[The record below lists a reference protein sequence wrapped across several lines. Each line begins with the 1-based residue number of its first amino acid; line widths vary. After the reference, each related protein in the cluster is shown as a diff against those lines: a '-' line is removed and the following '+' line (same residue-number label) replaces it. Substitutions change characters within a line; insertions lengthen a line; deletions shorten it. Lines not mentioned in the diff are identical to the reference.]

1 MVALILVPVLL
12 AAVIPAAAQDQAQ
25 LQPTPLSLL
34 EALRLALQQNQQLKV
49 AAFEVAVARAQLAQ
63 ARAGGAIQGNV
74 QASYARTQEGVSVT
88 IPTNSSADSITIPA
102 PAPNIYDA
110 RLVLQY
116 PLYSGGGVEA
126 QIAMAEA
133 NLKGAEATF
142 ERIRQQI
149 IFTIRQA
156 YYQLLLAQAAL
167 DSANHSVTQAAEN
180 LRVARARVAS
190 GVSPKFDEVQA
201 DVALATARQTQVRA
215 RNGLAQ
221 GMQALNGLLNLPL
234 ETPLTPTNPFM
245 VAVVETPLDRL
256 VSQGLE
262 TRPELAEVRAR
273 QAAAQAGIQLAESG
287 ARLNLGLSGAFDY
300 SNTSGFGPGPQ
311 LSSTWSVALAATLN
325 VSDGGLTK
333 DRVDE
338 ARQRLEQLKAAEVQ
352 QRQVIELDVRQSYL
366 NLQSAREEL
375 TGADA
380 LQAQAAEA
388 LRIANVRFAAGVGTS
403 LEVLSAQAASSQAE
417 VAKAQ
422 AFFTYNVARAALVR
436 AAVEALLTQA
446 RAQIESAAAALEA
459 GRASLRAAEANVQ
472 VAETNLARAESDLQR
487 LEALYRDGA
496 VSAQQL
502 DTARSAV
509 KAAEAQRDA
518 ARAQR
523 DAARVQLSAA
533 AAVVEQAR
541 AGLAV
546 AEANRQTIA
555 IREQDVAAA
564 RAQLAQARAVL
575 QQAEILRGNTIL
587 TAPFAG
593 VVVAKHVEIGDLV
606 AVGAPVLTIA
616 DLSQPYLRVFIS
628 ETDLGRVTLGQPVDV
643 RVDAFRGRVFH
654 GTVMEISDHAEF
666 TPGNVQT
673 REERVN
679 LVFAVNVQLSNQD
692 GVLKPGLPADAAIV
706 TGAGSSP

>member
-63 ARAGGAIQGNV
+63 VRAGGAIQGNV
-74 QASYARTQEGVSVT
+74 QASYARTQEGVST
-88 IPTNSSADSITIPA
+88 SIPISGGPGGEVITIPA
-102 PAPNIYDA
+102 SAPNIYDA

-116 PLYSGGGVEA
+116 PLYSGGRVEA
-126 QIAMAEA
+126 QIALGEA

-142 ERIRQQI
+142 ERVRQQI

-156 YYQLLLAQAAL
+156 YYQLLLAQAGL

-201 DVALATARQTQVRA
+201 DVALATARQAQVRA

-234 ETPLTPTNPFM
+234 QTPLTPTNPFI
-245 VAVVETPLDRL
+245 VSVVETRL
-256 VSQGLE
+256 VSQALE

-338 ARQRLEQLKAAEVQ
+338 ARQRLEQLKAAEAQ
-352 QRQVIELDVRQSYL
+352 QRQAIELDIRQSYL

-403 LEVLSAQAASSQAE
+403 LEVLSAQAAASQAE

-436 AAVEALLTQA
+436 A
-446 RAQIESAAAALEA
+446 
-459 GRASLRAAEANVQ
+459 
-472 VAETNLARAESDLQR
+472 
-487 LEALYRDGA
+487 
-496 VSAQQL
+496 
-502 DTARSAV
+502 
-509 KAAEAQRDA
+509 
-518 ARAQR
+518 
-523 DAARVQLSAA
+523 
-533 AAVVEQAR
+533 
-541 AGLAV
+541 
-546 AEANRQTIA
+546 
-555 IREQDVAAA
+555 
-564 RAQLAQARAVL
+564 
-575 QQAEILRGNTIL
+575 
-587 TAPFAG
+587 
-593 VVVAKHVEIGDLV
+593 
-606 AVGAPVLTIA
+606 VGA
-616 DLSQPYLRVFIS
+616 
-628 ETDLGRVTLGQPVDV
+628 E
-643 RVDAFRGRVFH
+643 
-654 GTVMEISDHAEF
+654 
-666 TPGNVQT
+666 
-673 REERVN
+673 VN
-679 LVFAVNVQLSNQD
+679 
-692 GVLKPGLPADAAIV
+692 
-706 TGAGSSP
+706 

>member
-12 AAVIPAAAQDQAQ
+12 AAAMPAAAQDQAQ

-63 ARAGGAIQGNV
+63 VRAGGAIQGNV
-74 QASYARTQEGVSVT
+74 QASYARTQEGVST
-88 IPTNSSADSITIPA
+88 SIPISGGPGGEVITIPA

-116 PLYSGGGVEA
+116 PLYSGGRVEA

-156 YYQLLLAQAAL
+156 YYQLLLAQAGL

-201 DVALATARQTQVRA
+201 DVALATARQAQVRA

-234 ETPLTPTNPFM
+234 QTPLTPTNPFI
-245 VAVVETPLDRL
+245 VSVVETPLDRL
-256 VSQGLE
+256 VSQALE

-403 LEVLSAQAASSQAE
+403 LEVLSAQAAASQAE

-436 AAVEALLTQA
+436 A
-446 RAQIESAAAALEA
+446 
-459 GRASLRAAEANVQ
+459 
-472 VAETNLARAESDLQR
+472 
-487 LEALYRDGA
+487 
-496 VSAQQL
+496 
-502 DTARSAV
+502 
-509 KAAEAQRDA
+509 
-518 ARAQR
+518 
-523 DAARVQLSAA
+523 
-533 AAVVEQAR
+533 
-541 AGLAV
+541 
-546 AEANRQTIA
+546 
-555 IREQDVAAA
+555 
-564 RAQLAQARAVL
+564 
-575 QQAEILRGNTIL
+575 
-587 TAPFAG
+587 
-593 VVVAKHVEIGDLV
+593 
-606 AVGAPVLTIA
+606 VGA
-616 DLSQPYLRVFIS
+616 
-628 ETDLGRVTLGQPVDV
+628 E
-643 RVDAFRGRVFH
+643 
-654 GTVMEISDHAEF
+654 
-666 TPGNVQT
+666 
-673 REERVN
+673 VN
-679 LVFAVNVQLSNQD
+679 
-692 GVLKPGLPADAAIV
+692 
-706 TGAGSSP
+706 

>member
-12 AAVIPAAAQDQAQ
+12 AAAMPAAAQAQAQ

-74 QASYARTQEGVSVT
+74 QASYARTQEGVST
-88 IPTNSSADSITIPA
+88 SIPISGGPGGDSITIPA
-102 PAPNIYDA
+102 PSPNIYDA

-116 PLYSGGGVEA
+116 PVYSVGGVEA

-142 ERIRQQI
+142 ERITQQL

-156 YYQLLLAQAAL
+156 YYQRLLAQAGL

-201 DVALATARQTQVRA
+201 DVALATARQAQVRA
-215 RNGLAQ
+215 RNGVAQ

-234 ETPLTPTNPFM
+234 ETPLTPTNPF
-245 VAVVETPLDRL
+245 VVTAVETPLDRL
-256 VSQGLE
+256 IARALE
-262 TRPELAEVRAR
+262 TRPELAEVLAR

-287 ARLNLGLSGAFDY
+287 ARFNLSLSGVVSY
-300 SNTSGFGPGPQ
+300 GNTGFIPTTD
-311 LSSTWSVALAATLN
+311 LSSMWSMTLAATLN

-333 DRVDE
+333 DRIDE

-352 QRQVIELDVRQSYL
+352 QRQAIELDVRQSYL

-436 AAVEALLTQA
+436 A
-446 RAQIESAAAALEA
+446 
-459 GRASLRAAEANVQ
+459 
-472 VAETNLARAESDLQR
+472 
-487 LEALYRDGA
+487 
-496 VSAQQL
+496 
-502 DTARSAV
+502 
-509 KAAEAQRDA
+509 
-518 ARAQR
+518 
-523 DAARVQLSAA
+523 
-533 AAVVEQAR
+533 
-541 AGLAV
+541 
-546 AEANRQTIA
+546 
-555 IREQDVAAA
+555 
-564 RAQLAQARAVL
+564 
-575 QQAEILRGNTIL
+575 
-587 TAPFAG
+587 
-593 VVVAKHVEIGDLV
+593 
-606 AVGAPVLTIA
+606 VGA
-616 DLSQPYLRVFIS
+616 
-628 ETDLGRVTLGQPVDV
+628 E
-643 RVDAFRGRVFH
+643 
-654 GTVMEISDHAEF
+654 
-666 TPGNVQT
+666 
-673 REERVN
+673 VN
-679 LVFAVNVQLSNQD
+679 
-692 GVLKPGLPADAAIV
+692 
-706 TGAGSSP
+706 